1 LYFIG
6 RHSIAK
12 PVLLIFLNMIISS
25 CIHFSEN
32 DTISF
37 LFMADG
43 TWADSVAS
51 LLWILCN
58 KHRYASTST
67 VCWLAFLMHIPY
79 AHIHQDCMVFLFLV
93 FWGISIKISI
103 VAILVYFP
111 TNSA

>member
-51 LLWILCN
+51 LL
-58 KHRYASTST
+58 
-67 VCWLAFLMHIPY
+67 
-79 AHIHQDCMVFLFLV
+79 
-93 FWGISIKISI
+93 
-103 VAILVYFP
+103 
-111 TNSA
+111 